1 MPVTVSV
8 HRSAPRDCVVASI
21 TFRCCGSVLW
31 MLSGGD
37 DAVVTGR
44 AGAKNLQ
51 MVNATNRSPCEGVVA
66 VFTQIRRRNVID
78 GLAHCGHAVVAGKA
92 RASDTGVVEGGRDPR
107 CSSMT
112 IVALVAGWQVVDRFA
127 ACLAPVMAAD
137 AGAQH
142 LQVVNPLYSSPGI
155 RPVAGA
161 ATIRCYHM
169 KRWLRC
175 RTDSTR
181 LRMAAG
187 TLYRRAC
194 KQSVRMA

>member
-31 MLSGGD
+31 ILSGGD

-51 MVNATNRSPCEGVVA
+51 MVNATNRSPGEGVVA

-78 GLAHCGHAVVAGKA
+78 GLAHCGHAVVAGNA
-92 RASDTGVVEGGRDPR
+92 AASDTGVVEGGRDPR

-127 ACLAPVMAAD
+127 ACLAPVMAAY

-142 LQVVNPLYSSPGI
+142 LQVVNPLYSSPDI

-161 ATIRCYHM
+161 AAIRCYHM

-181 LRMAAG
+181 LRMATG
-187 TLYRRAC
+187 TLCGCAC

>member
-31 MLSGGD
+31 ILSGGD

-51 MVNATNRSPCEGVVA
+51 MVNATNRSPGEGVVA

-92 RASDTGVVEGGRDPR
+92 AASDTGVVEGGRDPR

-127 ACLAPVMAAD
+127 ACFAPVMAAD

-142 LQVVNPLYSSPGI
+142 LQVVNPEYSSPGI

-161 ATIRCYHM
+161 ATIRCHDM

-187 TLYRRAC
+187 TLCRRAC